1 MPAGIKDLEYKK
13 FIKPESQE
21 PIVRTSAVD
30 GFNLSEYDEVQVTYP
45 TSTTEVFT
53 FKLSAST
60 IAIITLTYT
69 NSSKN
74 DLQSAVKS

>member
-13 FIKPESQE
+13 FVNPETQE
-21 PIVRTSAVD
+21 PATRVSFAD
-30 GFNLSEYDEVQVTYP
+30 GFNLGEYDEVQVTYP

-53 FKLSAST
+53 YKLSTST
-60 IAIITLTYT
+60 IATVTLTYT